1 MTLEYKNG
9 SLKNDLKDIQKK
21 SKTEMKKRFPTLI
34 TFAEINQHCFQE
46 TIIFLHVLVE

>member
-21 SKTEMKKRFPTLI
+21 SKTEKKKR
-34 TFAEINQHCFQE
+34 
-46 TIIFLHVLVE
+46 HVSLVSQR

>member
-1 MTLEYKNG
+1 MILKTYK
-9 SLKNDLKDIQKK
+9 KK
-21 SKTEMKKRFPTLI
+21 SKTEMIEEKACFIGFPTLI

>member
-1 MTLEYKNG
+1 MILKTYK
-9 SLKNDLKDIQKK
+9 KK
-21 SKTEMKKRFPTLI
+21 YNWNEEKACFIGFPTLI